1 MKEILKKLMAH
12 QILNFEEAQYS
23 MNEISEGRCSNEQIA
38 AFLTC
43 YLMRD
48 ISVDEILGFKEA
60 ILSKALRFDFDEKAT
75 DLCGTGGDGKNT
87 LNISTLAAFVT
98 AGAGVKVVK
107 HGNYG
112 VSSLCGSSNVLESL
126 GYKFTTNQKELKQQL
141 DSENICFLH
150 APLFHPAMKAAAPVR
165 KALGMKTFFNLL
177 GPILNP
183 AQPSH
188 QLIGVFDPKV
198 LRLYQYLH
206 QQTEKKVCIVHTETG
221 YDEVS
226 LTAPFKMIDANG
238 EHFLDHHYFDSN
250 LLVESDIFGGES
262 IEDAKSIFKS
272 VLSNSGTNSQNQVV
286 LANAALAIANYL
298 GCSVEEAKKRAEES
312 LYSGKAQQILL
323 NLTN

>member
-12 QILNFEEAQYS
+12 QILNFEEAQYC

-48 ISVDEILGFKEA
+48 IAVDEILGFKEA
-60 ILSKALRFDFDEKAT
+60 ILSKALKFDLREDAT

-87 LNISTLAAFVT
+87 FNISTLAAFVT

-126 GYKFTTNQKELKQQL
+126 GYKFITKEQELKEQL

-165 KALGMKTFFNLL
+165 RALGMKTFFNLL

-206 QQTEKKVCIVHTETG
+206 QQSDKKVCIVHTETG

-226 LTAPFKMIDANG
+226 LTAPFKMVNQNG
-238 EHFLDHHYFDSN
+238 EHFLDHRYFNSE
-250 LLVESDIFGGES
+250 LLQEDEIFGGES
-262 IEDAKSIFKS
+262 IEEAKAIFKS
-272 VLSNSGTNSQNQVV
+272 VLSNEGTTGQNQVV

-298 GCSVEEAKKRAEES
+298 DCSIDEAKKRAEES
-312 LYSGKAQQILL
+312 LFSGKANQILL